1 MIWLLACT
9 SESPP
14 VAPDPALGAAAAA
27 RSAAQVR
34 AEGAADA
41 LTETMKATLMDAMKQ
56 GPAAAVAAC
65 ADQAQGAA
73 ALALAGRR
81 ARAGRATT
89 RLRNPN
95 NRPPDWVVPWLEEHG
110 DGALED
116 AVPAVHIAELEPGAF
131 TARIIRPLAV
141 QPLCLSC
148 HGEPDAIP
156 AEIAVILAER
166 YPRDQATGYSAG
178 DLRGAVWAEATVSI
192 EP

>member
-73 ALALAGRR
+73 ALALVAFFAPRQKIYPADHPAPRTAKPAALIMLGPC
-81 ARAGRATT
+81 RATN
-89 RLRNPN
+89 LFAFI
-95 NRPPDWVVPWLEEHG
+95 
-110 DGALED
+110 AL
-116 AVPAVHIAELEPGAF
+116 PGPKGFAN
-131 TARIIRPLAV
+131 TVGTPTCDSI
-141 QPLCLSC
+141 S
-148 HGEPDAIP
+148 
-156 AEIAVILAER
+156 
-166 YPRDQATGYSAG
+166 ATMPG
-178 DLRGAVWAEATVSI
+178 I
-192 EP
+192 